1 MKGDVKQDT
10 EMDKLKG
17 KMKFNSIDT
26 RSTKGEVIAF
36 KVDANEKKFLDDFC
50 TQFNFTI
57 SEACRFSVDITR
69 TMHEGGLLKEFIE
82 QFTEFKKEHKSG

>member
-1 MKGDVKQDT
+1 VKGDVEKST
-10 EMDKLKG
+10 EMDKLKT

-36 KVDANEKKFLDDFC
+36 KVDASEKKFLDDFC
-50 TQFNFTI
+50 EQFKFTI

-69 TMHEGGLLKEFIE
+69 AMNEVGLLEEFIR
-82 QFTEFKKEHKSG
+82 QFAEYKKEQKDR